1 MNFWR
6 SRTALALGLTIAA
19 LVVPCG
25 AWYIVGSRE
34 VQRDAAQIEAGPRRL
49 ATDTASQ
56 LAGRLQERLD
66 ALLAAESSRP
76 FYHYQSLYH
85 DPKGASEGASVV
97 PSPLAQG
104 PTDPLVR
111 TYFQIDP
118 AGRVTLPTLP
128 EADVEGEDV
137 SRTAAQRAVQKD
149 LQMAAQASVCVM
161 FLQKGQP
168 PEMKLLAASTGSS
181 SPPKLLSSPSV
192 PQPSSSKERTEVM
205 ESDAYQQNAQA
216 TQIYSDLKYGNN
228 PARRAVTPK
237 DEKQKKVAIAVGG
250 FQWCSMQM
258 SNGQNLVALRD
269 VTTPEGVLVQGFV
282 ISNEA
287 VAESLKNAA
296 LPARFLPT
304 ASSGTYAVATR
315 LEGTGWYLVVS
326 AAKEFSAAHLRVHR
340 SETNF
345 LEVFLAGVGAAGV
358 AGLCVVVLVWHTERL
373 ARQRSQFAASAAHEL
388 RTPLAGLR
396 MYSEMLAE
404 GLGDP
409 ARSKDYA
416 HRVAE
421 EAARLGRVVS
431 NVLGFT
437 RLERGALQ
445 VRREPGDLAA
455 VVRECVDRQRPALE
469 AAGARVEFSII
480 DEPPEVK
487 FDHDAVAEILQ
498 NLLDNAEK
506 YTRSAKDRNIKV
518 SLSSMHVGETEFAF
532 AKKFFRALSSKG
544 AIAAK
549 DYAIIFVSDH
559 GPGVSA
565 DAQRTLFRPFARG
578 NHDDSPAGLGL
589 GLVLV
594 KALAD
599 AHGGGVGY
607 YSAPDGGA
615 VFMVGFRR

>member
-1 MNFWR
+1 MGPAMNFWR

-25 AWYIVGSRE
+25 AWYMVGSRE
-34 VQRDAAQIEAGPRRL
+34 VRRDAAQIEAGPRRL

-128 EADVEGEDV
+128 EADVDGGDV
-137 SRTAAQRAVQKD
+137 RRTAAQRAVQND
-149 LQMAAQASVCVM
+149 LQMAAQASACVVS
-161 FLQKGQP
+161 LQKGQP
-168 PEMKLLAASTGSS
+168 PETKLLAASTGQSA
-181 SPPKLLSSPSV
+181 PPKLLSPPV
-192 PQPSSSKERTEVM
+192 AQQPSLSKERTEVM
-205 ESDAYQQNAQA
+205 ESDAYLQNAQA

-237 DEKQKKVAIAVGG
+237 EEKQKKVAIAVGG
-250 FQWCSMQM
+250 FQWCSMQT
-258 SNGQNLVALRD
+258 SNGQSLVALRD

-315 LEGTGWYLVVS
+315 LESTGWYLVVS

-345 LEVFLAGVGAAGV
+345 LELFLAGVGAASV
-358 AGLCVVVLVWHTERL
+358 AGLCVVVLVWHTEQL

-416 HRVAE
+416 HRVAD

-445 VRREPGDLAA
+445 VRPEPGDLAA

-469 AAGARVEFSII
+469 AAGARIELSIA
-480 DEPPEVK
+480 DALPGVR
-487 FDHDAVAEILQ
+487 FDHDAVAEIIQ

-506 YTRSAKDRNIKV
+506 HARTTGNRTIHVTLAAAERSVTLAVR
-518 SLSSMHVGETEFAF
+518 
-532 AKKFFRALSSKG
+532 
-544 AIAAK
+544 
-549 DYAIIFVSDH
+549 DH
-559 GPGVSA
+559 GPGIPA
-565 DAQRTLFRPFARG
+565 GARQRLFRPFVRG
-578 NHDDSPAGLGL
+578 NRDDAPAGLGL

-599 AHGGGVGY
+599 AHGGRVTY
-607 YSAPDGGA
+607 TDAADGGA
-615 VFMVGFRR
+615 LFTVILPR